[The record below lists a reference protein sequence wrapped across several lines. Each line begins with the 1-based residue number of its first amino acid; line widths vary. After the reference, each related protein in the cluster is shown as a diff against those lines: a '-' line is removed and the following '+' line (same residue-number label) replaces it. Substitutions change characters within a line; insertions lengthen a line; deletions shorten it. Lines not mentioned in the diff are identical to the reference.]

1 MSKLLAVSSANL
13 TNAERFAVLK
23 KVESMMAAQ
32 ILKETGAVV
41 EFTCCGVNKFSVCG
55 SPKAVDAAMAW
66 MVGTGSATE
75 NERIHDD
82 KIDETFCYFTTH
94 A

>member
-1 MSKLLAVSSANL
+1 MSKPIAVSSANL
-13 TNAERFAVLK
+13 TNAERFAILK

-32 ILKETGAVV
+32 ILKETGAIV
-41 EFTCCGVNKFSVCG
+41 EFTCCGVNKFSMCG
-55 SPKAVDAAMAW
+55 SPKSVDAAMAW
-66 MVGTGSATE
+66 LVGTSTVTE

-82 KIDETFCYFTTH
+82 EIGETFCYFTTH